1 MANKETKK
9 VATKATANTKEAKTM
24 KKETTK
30 TETKKVEE
38 KKVTEKKNI
47 NKINVTIQDVE
58 KLFTEAGITF
68 KSNNCNY
75 RIIASGSSLNVHKAA
90 LVFYTTDEDFK
101 KISDNVKAA
110 DLELKEKGNVQDGKR
125 PNYVRF
131 TTEDTL
137 KKVITALTKT
147 VKSAVA

>member
-9 VATKATANTKEAKTM
+9 VAKNTANTKEAKTM
-24 KKETTK
+24 KKET
-30 TETKKVEE
+30 TKKVEE